1 MSVVQARLE
10 DVISYSDFNQ
20 EVPIQKILVQ
30 DLLDNHPEDNLLQD
44 LLSGDTPI
52 NETDVHVVSSG
63 KFDKIMKVTTN
74 FSTAQING
82 NLRIGNVLVGNS
94 SNGFLE
100 TVNEIVEDEE
110 AKFVYTELTTFSSG
124 FLSSKK

>member
-1 MSVVQARLE
+1 MVLSVLITLYDFSINLGQGNYVYKCIGNQH
-10 DVISYSDFNQ
+10 VID
-20 EVPIQKILVQ
+20 EL
-30 DLLDNHPEDNLLQD
+30 
-44 LLSGDTPI
+44 GD
-52 NETDVHVVSSG
+52 
-63 KFDKIMKVTTN
+63 VTTLFMV